1 MENKLLK
8 PGRRQEKLDKSSNKV
23 DSAADL
29 AELQRMAE
37 SVSAGVNTLS
47 EGIEED
53 GVFSEDGKKAPG
65 DSTAGGKGDVGRSAK
80 SKIKALPSIEVMIEQ
95 TVMAIKNELKNTE
108 SEVKMMIRS
117 KKTSPHMLN
126 NKVRRIRF
134 LNDLL
139 GQLKRTA
146 KLAEDFVIG
155 LWKQF
160 SGKSS

>member
-1 MENKLLK
+1 
-8 PGRRQEKLDKSSNKV
+8 V
-23 DSAADL
+23 
-29 AELQRMAE
+29 
-37 SVSAGVNTLS
+37 V
-47 EGIEED
+47 
-53 GVFSEDGKKAPG
+53 
-65 DSTAGGKGDVGRSAK
+65 
-80 SKIKALPSIEVMIEQ
+80 
-95 TVMAIKNELKNTE
+95 AIKDELKNTE
-108 SEVKMMIRS
+108 SEVEMMIRA
-117 KKTSPHMLN
+117 KKTSPHALN